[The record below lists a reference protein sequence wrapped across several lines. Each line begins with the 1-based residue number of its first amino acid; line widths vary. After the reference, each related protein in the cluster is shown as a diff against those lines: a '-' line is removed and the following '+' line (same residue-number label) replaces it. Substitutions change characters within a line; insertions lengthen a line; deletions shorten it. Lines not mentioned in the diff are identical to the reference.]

1 MTLEGQ
7 LVTIAIVT
15 AVAFGL
21 IVWDYFTLLP
31 DELAL
36 YTNKDARV
44 FRVPTTI
51 LFVLLRY
58 SGIVATLPSIFFTA
72 AQSQHCQSAVIISQV
87 GACLAVFS
95 SGAIFS
101 LRVFAI
107 WHGNRAVYALVAL
120 MFTTM
125 MSCWI
130 AVATQFNATTGPPT
144 SFGSNCQI
152 HAIVSWAPISY
163 GSSVLFDTTILLL
176 TLAKLPRNLAHKS
189 LVGRQIF
196 RDTLMYFS
204 ITAVT
209 NIVVLS
215 FQSLGE
221 AHSLLKPNAVPFST
235 VMTVTMGSRV
245 YLNLKLLQKRRE
257 AESEGIALSVP
268 RSDKNRSASSGTDVT
283 QGPEAVAPPRGFAP
297 SANASVERLG
307 KVRSP
312 LTFDDA

>member
-1 MTLEGQ
+1 M
-7 LVTIAIVT
+7 
-15 AVAFGL
+15 
-21 IVWDYFTLLP
+21 
-31 DELAL
+31 
-36 YTNKDARV
+36 
-44 FRVPTTI
+44 
-51 LFVLLRY
+51 
-58 SGIVATLPSIFFTA
+58 
-72 AQSQHCQSAVIISQV
+72 
-87 GACLAVFS
+87 
-95 SGAIFS
+95 
-101 LRVFAI
+101 
-107 WHGNRAVYALVAL
+107 
-120 MFTTM
+120 
-125 MSCWI
+125 
-130 AVATQFNATTGPPT
+130 
-144 SFGSNCQI
+144 
-152 HAIVSWAPISY
+152 SWAPISY

-283 QGPEAVAPPRGFAP
+283 QGPEALAPPRGFAP

-312 LTFDDA
+312 LEFDDA